1 MAVNDS
7 QNPELGAGP
16 APAGGQAAE
25 APSAGEGQG
34 FELLRRELEQVRG
47 ELHDSSVKLEELA
60 RAYASLINDQSDF
73 RVRLER
79 EKERVLETERG
90 TIAQPLLEVSD
101 ELDRALAAAV
111 SDEGPLAQGV
121 RLIHEGLRKRLSRL
135 GIERLSVVGKPFD
148 PNLAE
153 AVDLVP
159 VDVQG
164 LDGTVVEEA
173 LPGYRLGGRV
183 LRAAKVRVARFA
195 PAASPRA
202 EPEIGRWSAGRLS
215 VE

>member
-1 MAVNDS
+1 MAAYDD
-7 QNPELGAGP
+7 QNPELGAGR
-16 APAGGQAAE
+16 ASAGGRAAA
-25 APSAGEGQG
+25 APSVDEGQG
-34 FELLRRELEQVRG
+34 IEALRRELEQVRG
-47 ELHDSSVKLEELA
+47 ELHDSSAKLEELA
-60 RAYASLINDQSDF
+60 RAHAALINDQSEF
-73 RVRLER
+73 RGRLER

-101 ELDRALAAAV
+101 ELDRALAAAA
-111 SDEGPLAQGV
+111 SDEGPLAEGV

-135 GIERLSVVGKPFD
+135 GIERLSLVGRTFD

-153 AVDLVP
+153 AVDLMP
-159 VDVQG
+159 VDDQV
-164 LDGTVVEEA
+164 LDGMVVEEV

-202 EPEIGRWSAGRLS
+202 EPHLGRPGRD
-215 VE
+215 